1 MAFKINTQMF
11 HNQPIKP
18 QQKQNMQ
25 EVSDK
30 IEPSPTPT
38 KPKKATTQKV
48 YPNQNLL
55 NKYKSPGTFIN
66 AQNTLGN
73 QLGVGNVFNQS
84 GDDEGENALLGFLQ
98 GQNPAFNGL
107 DSIQKGQLSFQ
118 ESLELEAF
126 IKERINNGKTS
137 DKKVLESLKMR
148 FYNYLAEKS

>member
-1 MAFKINTQMF
+1 MAFKINTQIF

-18 QQKQNMQ
+18 QQKQSTQ

-30 IEPSPTPT
+30 IEPSPIPT

-126 IKERINNGKTS
+126 IKEK
-137 DKKVLESLKMR
+137 LKS
-148 FYNYLAEKS
+148 NETLDEITLAELLRTIQG

>member
-18 QQKQNMQ
+18 QQKQSTQ

-30 IEPSPTPT
+30 IEPSPIPT

-73 QLGVGNVFNQS
+73 QLGVGNVLNQS
-84 GDDEGENALLGFLQ
+84 GDDEGANALLGFLQ
-98 GQNPAFNGL
+98 GQNSAFNGL
-107 DSIQKGQLSFQ
+107 DSMQKGQLSFQ

-126 IKERINNGKTS
+126 IKEK
-137 DKKVLESLKMR
+137 LKS
-148 FYNYLAEKS
+148 NETLDEITLAELLRTIQG

>member
-30 IEPSPTPT
+30 IEPSPTQT
-38 KPKKATTQKV
+38 KPKKTTTQKV

-98 GQNPAFNGL
+98 GQNSAFNGL
-107 DSIQKGQLSFQ
+107 DSMQKGQLSFQ

-126 IKERINNGKTS
+126 IKEK
-137 DKKVLESLKMR
+137 LKS
-148 FYNYLAEKS
+148 NETLDEITLAELLRTIQG

>member
-18 QQKQNMQ
+18 QQKQSTQ

-30 IEPSPTPT
+30 IEPSPIPT

-126 IKERINNGKTS
+126 IKEK
-137 DKKVLESLKMR
+137 LKS
-148 FYNYLAEKS
+148 NETLDEITLAELLRTIQG

>member
-18 QQKQNMQ
+18 RQKQNTQ

-38 KPKKATTQKV
+38 KPKKTTTQKV

-55 NKYKSPGTFIN
+55 NKYKSPSTFIN
-66 AQNTLGN
+66 AQNTLSN
-73 QLGVGNVFNQS
+73 QLGVGNVFNKS

-98 GQNPAFNGL
+98 GQNSAFNGL
-107 DSIQKGQLSFQ
+107 DSMQKGQLSFQ

-148 FYNYLAEKS
+148 FYNHLAEKS

>member
-1 MAFKINTQMF
+1 MAFKINTQIF

-18 QQKQNMQ
+18 QQKQNTQ

-30 IEPSPTPT
+30 IEPNSTPT
-38 KPKKATTQKV
+38 KPNKTTTQKV

-126 IKERINNGKTS
+126 IKEK
-137 DKKVLESLKMR
+137 LKS
-148 FYNYLAEKS
+148 NETLDEITLAELLRTIQG

>member
-18 QQKQNMQ
+18 QQKQSTQ

-107 DSIQKGQLSFQ
+107 DSMQKGQLSFQ

-126 IKERINNGKTS
+126 IKEK
-137 DKKVLESLKMR
+137 LKS
-148 FYNYLAEKS
+148 NETLDEITLAELLHTIQG

>member
-1 MAFKINTQMF
+1 MAFKINTQIF

-18 QQKQNMQ
+18 QQKQNTQ

-30 IEPSPTPT
+30 IEPNSTPT
-38 KPKKATTQKV
+38 KPNQTTTQKV

-126 IKERINNGKTS
+126 IKEK
-137 DKKVLESLKMR
+137 LKS
-148 FYNYLAEKS
+148 NETLDEITLAELLRTIQG

>member
-18 QQKQNMQ
+18 QQKQSTQ

-98 GQNPAFNGL
+98 GQNSAFNGL
-107 DSIQKGQLSFQ
+107 DSMQKGQLSFQ
-118 ESLELEAF
+118 ESLELEAL
-126 IKERINNGKTS
+126 IQEKLKNNETL
-137 DKKVLESLKMR
+137 DELT
-148 FYNYLAEKS
+148 LAELLRTIQS

>member
-18 QQKQNMQ
+18 QQKQSTQ

-30 IEPSPTPT
+30 IEPSPIPT

-107 DSIQKGQLSFQ
+107 DSMQKGQLSFQ

-126 IKERINNGKTS
+126 IKEK
-137 DKKVLESLKMR
+137 LKS
-148 FYNYLAEKS
+148 NETLDEITLAELLHTIQG

>member
-1 MAFKINTQMF
+1 MAFKINTQIF

-18 QQKQNMQ
+18 QQKQSTQ

-98 GQNPAFNGL
+98 GQNSAFNGL

-118 ESLELEAF
+118 ESLELEAL
-126 IKERINNGKTS
+126 IQEKLKNNETL
-137 DKKVLESLKMR
+137 DELT
-148 FYNYLAEKS
+148 LAELLRTIQS

>member
-1 MAFKINTQMF
+1 MAFKINTQIF

-18 QQKQNMQ
+18 QQKQSTQ

-30 IEPSPTPT
+30 IEPSPIPT

-98 GQNPAFNGL
+98 GQHPAFNGL

-126 IKERINNGKTS
+126 IKEK
-137 DKKVLESLKMR
+137 LKS
-148 FYNYLAEKS
+148 NETLDEITLAELLRTIQG

>member
-18 QQKQNMQ
+18 QQKQSTQ

-126 IKERINNGKTS
+126 IKEK
-137 DKKVLESLKMR
+137 LKS
-148 FYNYLAEKS
+148 NETLDEITLAELLRTIQG